1 VQLAWRVA
9 CVRIPRFP
17 IGAVWSEAAGAARR
31 GAGEATSQLDL
42 GLPADPSARDA
53 IGHAGSADWSVGAP
67 PLATRHSALAL
78 HWDDQLI
85 ALTDGGRLRLV
96 TLAAGRL
103 GVRAGLETSEAETR
117 YPALDVLVWDDA
129 VLDGAITTTTA
140 ALLVASPH
148 VTPVAGAPGMWW
160 VAASARGMGGER
172 SLVRTLGRVAR
183 LWHPRARVAVASSC
197 VAARAATWGDVE
209 PPRTRMGDLDGDEPA
224 DSTPGAAPIP
234 GSVIVPPGR
243 CAAYLA
249 PAPLGFI
256 PMDDDLRAA
265 LHTLGLRT
273 VGALAAL
280 EGWDVERRWG
290 EEGVMAWR
298 LARGD
303 DWRRP
308 VLGDGAGGATP
319 TVSTELA
326 VPAATVDPLLVL
338 VGAALDRLVR
348 DLAAV
353 GRAPAAVAITL
364 TLDDGRGA
372 LPAGSVP
379 RAPAR
384 MPTLWR
390 GPTDGAPHTITREV
404 RMARAVDHAGPLFAR
419 CRALLE
425 RWPLSAPV
433 CGVAVAATATEPLPS
448 TRATA
453 PRPAWPDSDAVD
465 AALERLQAELGAELG
480 PNVVVWRGDRG
491 SGG

>member
-17 IGAVWSEAAGAARR
+17 IGAVWSEAASGA
-31 GAGEATSQLDL
+31 GQGEGEATPQLDL
-42 GLPADPSARDA
+42 GLPAGTSLRVGN
-53 IGHAGSADWSVGAP
+53 GHAGIVDWAV
-67 PLATRHSALAL
+67 RHSPLAL

-85 ALTDGGRLRLV
+85 ALADGGQLRAV

-103 GVRAGLETSEAETR
+103 GVRAGLETADAQTR
-117 YPALDVLVWDDA
+117 YPALEVLPWDDT
-129 VLDGAITTTTA
+129 VVDVAITATTA

-148 VTPVAGAPGMWW
+148 VTPVAGGPGMWW

-197 VAARAATWGDVE
+197 VAARAATWGDA
-209 PPRTRMGDLDGDEPA
+209 EPA
-224 DSTPGAAPIP
+224 GARTVERGGDDPADPASSVAPIP
-234 GSVIVPPGR
+234 GAVIVPPGR

-280 EGWDVERRWG
+280 EAWDVERRWG
-290 EEGVMAWR
+290 EEGVTAWR

-308 VLGDGAGGATP
+308 VLADGTAP
-319 TVSTELA
+319 RVSTELA
-326 VPAATVDPLLVL
+326 VPTSTLDPLLVL
-338 VGAALDRLVR
+338 VGAALDRLIR
-348 DLAAV
+348 DLAAM

-384 MPTLWR
+384 TTAARAHPA
-390 GPTDGAPHTITREV
+390 DGAAHTITREV
-404 RMARAVDHAGPLFAR
+404 RMARAVDRVGPLFAR

-433 CGVAVAATATEPLPS
+433 CGVAVAATATEPLPGS
-448 TRATA
+448 RVTS
-453 PRPAWPDSDAVD
+453 PRPAWPDPDAVD

-480 PNVVVWRGDRG
+480 PNVVVRRAG
-491 SGG
+491 

>member
-42 GLPADPSARDA
+42 GLPADSSPR
-53 IGHAGSADWSVGAP
+53 GVGGPAGLADWSVAAS
-67 PLATRHSALAL
+67 PLAIRRSALAL

-85 ALTDGGRLRLV
+85 ALTDGGRLRAV

-103 GVRAGLETSEAETR
+103 GVRAGLATSEVETR
-117 YPALDVLVWDDA
+117 YPALDVLAWDDA
-129 VLDGAITTTTA
+129 VLDEAITTTTA

-160 VAASARGMGGER
+160 VAASARGIGGER

-209 PPRTRMGDLDGDEPA
+209 PAQTRMGALGGDEPA
-224 DSTPGAAPIP
+224 GSGSGAPPIP
-234 GSVIVPPGR
+234 GTVIVPPGR

-308 VLGDGAGGATP
+308 VLAGDATP
-319 TVSTELA
+319 MVSTELA

-348 DLAAV
+348 DLATA

-379 RAPAR
+379 RTPPGR
-384 MPTLWR
+384 R
-390 GPTDGAPHTITREV
+390 DPTDGTPHTITREV
-404 RMARAVDHAGPLFAR
+404 RMARAVDRVGPLLAR

-433 CGVAVAATATEPLPS
+433 CGVAVAATATEPLLS
-448 TRATA
+448 SRATPA
-453 PRPAWPDSDAVD
+453 RPAWPDPDAVD
-465 AALERLQAELGAELG
+465 AALDRLQSELGAELG
-480 PNVVVWRGDRG
+480 PNVVVWREGRG
-491 SGG
+491 SGV